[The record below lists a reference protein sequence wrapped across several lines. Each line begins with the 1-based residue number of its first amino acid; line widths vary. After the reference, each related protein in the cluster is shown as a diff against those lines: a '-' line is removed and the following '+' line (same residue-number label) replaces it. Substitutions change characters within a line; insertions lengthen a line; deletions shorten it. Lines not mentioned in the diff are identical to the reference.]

1 MQPSITTLEKEI
13 AREERIVGIRPG
25 QRLTPARISRRQTRS
40 RPWSCSSRSRCS
52 ASRSRRVAPRCCA
65 GLTVALAFSIVAYA
79 LEQNRHLRRLYRL
92 TCDSQ
97 KITLAVVDVLT
108 GNGALRLDEDLL
120 SYQAGFE
127 RAATL
132 VATGLADVL
141 LADVARVRIAGPS
154 GEVPIVATHMGAI
167 DAPDDPTV
175 ARHALRRGHPMKG
188 TIAGDRTVLAIPL
201 MHHGEPI
208 AVLEAVS
215 PAHVPYEPR
224 DAALADA
231 YAKGALAS
239 FARRSPSSRRG

>member
-1 MQPSITTLEKEI
+1 MQPSITTIEKEI
-13 AREERIVGIRPG
+13 EREERIVGIRPG
-25 QRLTPARISRRQTRS
+25 QRLTPAKISRRQTQ
-40 RPWSCSSRSRCS
+40 
-52 ASRSRRVAPRCCA
+52 VAAVVFLVTVALLGVAFSPRGSTLLR
-65 GLTVALAFSIVAYA
+65 GLTVALSTSIVAYA
-79 LEQNRHLRRLYRL
+79 FEQNRHLRRLYRL
-92 TCDSQ
+92 TCDSER
-97 KITLAVVDVLT
+97 ITFAVVDVLAS
-108 GNGALRLDEDLL
+108 NGALRLDEDLL
-120 SYQAGFE
+120 IYQNGFE
-127 RAATL
+127 QAATL

-188 TIAGDRTVLAIPL
+188 TIAGNRTVLAIPL
-201 MHHGEPI
+201 LHNGEPV

-231 YAKGALAS
+231 YGKGALSALR
-239 FARRSPSSRRG
+239 ALA

>member
-25 QRLTPARISRRQTRS
+25 QRLTPARISRRQVQV
-40 RPWSCSSRSRCS
+40 
-52 ASRSRRVAPRCCA
+52 ASVVVLVTVALLGVAFSPRGTTLLR
-65 GLTVALAFSIVAYA
+65 GLTVGLAFSIAAYA

-120 SYQAGFE
+120 VFQAGFE

-154 GEVPIVATHMGAI
+154 GEVPIVATHMGAV

-188 TIAGDRTVLAIPL
+188 MIAGDRMVLAIPL

-239 FARRSPSSRRG
+239 LSALA

>member
-25 QRLTPARISRRQTRS
+25 QRLTPARISRRQFQVAIVVFIVTIALLGVAFSPRGTTLL
-40 RPWSCSSRSRCS
+40 
-52 ASRSRRVAPRCCA
+52 RV
-65 GLTVALAFSIVAYA
+65 LTVALAASIVAYA

-97 KITLAVVDVLT
+97 RITLAVVDVLAN
-108 GNGALRLDEDLL
+108 NGALRLDEDVLA
-120 SYQAGFE
+120 YHAGLE

-154 GEVPIVATHMGAI
+154 GEVPVIATHMGAI

-188 TIAGDRTVLAIPL
+188 AIAGDRTVLAIPL
-201 MHHGEPI
+201 LHHGEPI

-215 PAHVPYEPR
+215 PAFVPYEPR

-239 FARRSPSSRRG
+239 LRALA

>member
-25 QRLTPARISRRQTRS
+25 QRLTPARISRRQMQ
-40 RPWSCSSRSRCS
+40 
-52 ASRSRRVAPRCCA
+52 VAAVVVLVTIALLGVAFSPRGTTLLR
-65 GLTVALAFSIVAYA
+65 GLTVALAVSIVAYA

-108 GNGALRLDEDLL
+108 NNGALRLDEDLL
-120 SYQAGFE
+120 TFQSAFE
-127 RAATL
+127 RSAPL
-132 VATGLADVL
+132 VASGLADVL

-154 GEVPIVATHMGAI
+154 GEVPIVAAHMGAV

-175 ARHALRRGHPMKG
+175 AKHALRRGHPMKG
-188 TIAGDRTVLAIPL
+188 AAPGDRTVLAIPL
-201 MHHGEPI
+201 LHHGEPI

-231 YAKGALAS
+231 YARGALGALR
-239 FARRSPSSRRG
+239 ALA

>member
-1 MQPSITTLEKEI
+1 MQPSITTLEQEI

-25 QRLTPARISRRQTRS
+25 QRLTPARISRRQTQ
-40 RPWSCSSRSRCS
+40 
-52 ASRSRRVAPRCCA
+52 VATVVVLVTVALLGVAFSPRGTTLLR
-65 GLTVALAFSIVAYA
+65 GLTVALAFSIVGYA

-154 GEVPIVATHMGAI
+154 GEVP
-167 DAPDDPTV
+167 
-175 ARHALRRGHPMKG
+175 
-188 TIAGDRTVLAIPL
+188 DR
-201 MHHGEPI
+201 
-208 AVLEAVS
+208 
-215 PAHVPYEPR
+215 R
-224 DAALADA
+224 DAHGCDRRAGRSDG
-231 YAKGALAS
+231 GAPRA
-239 FARRSPSSRRG
+239 APRSSDEGHDRG

>member
-1 MQPSITTLEKEI
+1 MRLAEDH
-13 AREERIVGIRPG
+13 AR
-25 QRLTPARISRRQTRS
+25 
-40 RPWSCSSRSRCS
+40 
-52 ASRSRRVAPRCCA
+52 
-65 GLTVALAFSIVAYA
+65 
-79 LEQNRHLRRLYRL
+79 
-92 TCDSQ
+92 
-97 KITLAVVDVLT
+97 VVDVLT

-120 SYQAGFE
+120 VYQAGFE

-154 GEVPIVATHMGAI
+154 GEVPIVATHMGAV

-188 TIAGDRTVLAIPL
+188 MIAGDRTVLAIPL

-215 PAHVPYEPR
+215 P
-224 DAALADA
+224 
-231 YAKGALAS
+231 
-239 FARRSPSSRRG
+239 

>member
-1 MQPSITTLEKEI
+1 MQQPSITTIEKEI
-13 AREERIVGIRPG
+13 AREERIVGLRAG
-25 QRLTPARISRRQTRS
+25 QRLTPARISRRQHQ
-40 RPWSCSSRSRCS
+40 
-52 ASRSRRVAPRCCA
+52 VAVVVVLVTIALLGVAFSPAGTTLLR
-65 GLTVALAFSIVAYA
+65 GLTVALAAAIAAYA

-108 GNGALRLDEDLL
+108 NNGALRLDEDLL
-120 SYQAGFE
+120 MYQAGLE
-127 RAATL
+127 RSGTL
-132 VATGLADVL
+132 VASGLADVL
-141 LADVARVRIAGPS
+141 LADVARVRLVGPS
-154 GEVPIVATHMGAI
+154 GEVPIIATHMGAI

-188 TIAGDRTVLAIPL
+188 AIAGNRTVLAIPL
-201 MHHGEPI
+201 MHHGEPV

-231 YAKGALAS
+231 YAKGAL
-239 FARRSPSSRRG
+239 SSLRALA

>member
-1 MQPSITTLEKEI
+1 MQPSITTLEREI

-25 QRLTPARISRRQTRS
+25 TRLTPARISRRQAQVATVVVLVTVALLGVAFSPRGTTLL
-40 RPWSCSSRSRCS
+40 
-52 ASRSRRVAPRCCA
+52 RV
-65 GLTVALAFSIVAYA
+65 LTVALAASIVAYA
-79 LEQNRHLRRLYRL
+79 LEQNRHLRRLHRL

-97 KITLAVVDVLT
+97 KITLAVVDVLA

-120 SYQAGFE
+120 VYQSGFE
-127 RAATL
+127 RSATL
-132 VATGLADVL
+132 IATGLADVL

-175 ARHALRRGHPMKG
+175 AKHALRRGHPMKG
-188 TIAGDRTVLAIPL
+188 AVAGNRTVLAIPL
-201 MHHGEPI
+201 FHHGEAI

-239 FARRSPSSRRG
+239 LRALA

>member
-13 AREERIVGIRPG
+13 AREERIAGFRPG
-25 QRLTPARISRRQTRS
+25 QRLTPAKISRRQFQ
-40 RPWSCSSRSRCS
+40 
-52 ASRSRRVAPRCCA
+52 VAIVVVLVTVALLGVAFSPHGSTLLR
-65 GLTVALAFSIVAYA
+65 GLTVALAASIVAYA

-97 KITLAVVDVLT
+97 KITLAVVDVIAN
-108 GNGALRLDEDLL
+108 NGALRLDEDLL
-120 SYQAGFE
+120 TYQSGFE

-154 GEVPIVATHMGAI
+154 GEVPVVATHMGAV
-167 DAPDDPTV
+167 DAPDDPAV

-188 TIAGDRTVLAIPL
+188 CIAGGRTVLAVP
-201 MHHGEPI
+201 MFHHGEPV

-231 YAKGALAS
+231 YAKGALSALR
-239 FARRSPSSRRG
+239 ALA

>member
-1 MQPSITTLEKEI
+1 MVVLVTI
-13 AREERIVGIRPG
+13 ALLG
-25 QRLTPARISRRQTRS
+25 
-40 RPWSCSSRSRCS
+40 
-52 ASRSRRVAPRCCA
+52 VAFSPNGSLLLR
-65 GLTVALAFSIVAYA
+65 GLTVALAASIVAYA

-97 KITLAVVDVLT
+97 KITLAVVDVL
-108 GNGALRLDEDLL
+108 ALTVRCASTKTCS
-120 SYQAGFE
+120 SYQSGFE

-167 DAPDDPTV
+167 GAPDDPTV

-188 TIAGDRTVLAIPL
+188 MIAGDRTVLAVPL
-201 MHHGEPI
+201 I
-208 AVLEAVS
+208 AQRRADRR
-215 PAHVPYEPR
+215 PR
-224 DAALADA
+224 SRLACRMFPTSRATPRSADA

-239 FARRSPSSRRG
+239 LRALA